1 MRLTKLSTRTFIL
14 FSIFCVISFV
24 ILWKAYSAIFG
35 SNVSSS
41 QAETEIF
48 ISEKATVSQVAFLLK
63 QGGVLD
69 DEQSFLWVATLKKF
83 KMPSKGGRYLICNGW
98 SNSDIINTLRIG
110 SEIPVR
116 LTFNNIRIPEELS
129 ARLGEQLSL
138 DSSEVMACF
147 NDYDF
152 IHSLGFDF
160 ETIIAVFIP
169 NTYEVYW
176 SIEAKDLFKR
186 MKREYDAFWNEKRLL
201 LAKRAGYNPVDIITL
216 ASIVDEETKSA
227 KERSTIAGVYINRLD
242 RGIPLQADPTL
253 KFALQD
259 FTIRRLLNEHK
270 KIDSPYNTYKYKG
283 LPPGPIRV
291 PSPKTIDA
299 VLNFERHS
307 YIYFCAKDDFSGEH
321 AFSKTLREHNNYAR
335 RYHRALNKNKI
346 YK

>member
-1 MRLTKLSTRTFIL
+1 MRLTKLSKRTFIL
-14 FSIFCVISFV
+14 FSIFCVISLLV
-24 ILWKAYSAIFG
+24 LWKAYSAVFG
-35 SNVSSS
+35 SNVTSELD
-41 QAETEIF
+41 QTEIF
-48 ISEKATVSQVAFLLK
+48 ISEKSTVAEVAFLLN
-63 QGGVLD
+63 QSGVLD
-69 DEQSFLWVATLKKF
+69 DEKSFLWVATLKKF
-83 KMPSKGGRYLICNGW
+83 KMPSKGGRYFIHNGW
-98 SNSDIINTLRIG
+98 SNNDIINTLRIG
-110 SEIPVR
+110 SEIPVD
-116 LTFNNIRIPEELS
+116 LTFNNIRTPEELS
-129 ARLGEQLSL
+129 ARLGQQLSL
-138 DSSEVMACF
+138 DSAEVMACF

-152 IHSLGFDF
+152 IRSLGFDF

-176 SIEAKDLFKR
+176 SIGAKDLFKR
-186 MKREYDAFWNEKRLL
+186 MKREYDAFWNEKRVL
-201 LAKRAGYNPVDIITL
+201 LAQRSGYKPVEIITI

-270 KIDSPYNTYKYKG
+270 KVDSPYNTYKYKG
-283 LPPGPIRV
+283 LPPGPIRI
-291 PSPKTIDA
+291 PSPNTIDA
-299 VLNFERHS
+299 VLKFERHS

-321 AFSKTLREHNNYAR
+321 AFSRTLREHNNYAR